1 MTRFLAV
8 LLCVLSVP
16 EASLA
21 QTQVPHKPPAPNRA
35 ASAHA
40 AAQKDSPDSLQEP
53 FVIESYDTNVR
64 FESDGRAEQKLTV
77 VALVQ
82 SDVGAQQLHELAF
95 RYVSP
100 NQKIQIY
107 YVRVRKADHSVVNG
121 SLDDVKDIQ
130 PVPESAFSSLK
141 EEHIAVPPLSVGDT
155 LEYEI
160 GTRIVTPFA
169 PGEFWFAHNFVSGPL
184 VRREDLQISLPAERK
199 VTMKSA
205 PSAPFKTRT
214 EDGRTLYLWER
225 TNSAASSAS
234 SKGQLEQEKLKA
246 PDVQLTSFSDWNALA
261 AWYAKLQQG
270 RSEPTADI
278 RAKVNELTQDKSEP
292 LEKIQAL
299 YDFVSTSIRTIDIP
313 IGQAG
318 WQPHSAGEVL
328 ANTYGDSADKNV
340 LLAAMLQ
347 AAGSASDTALMPF
360 SRAIDRTVPSPAQ
373 LEHAIT
379 AIPRAG
385 EIIWMDATT
394 EVAPFRMLAS
404 PLRDKSALLISTG
417 GTSKFAQTPADP
429 PFASSQQV
437 DIDGR
442 VSDLGKLT
450 ATARY
455 KMRGD
460 TELVLRLAF
469 HRTPQAQWHD
479 LAQTILSLD
488 GIHGEVTGVI
498 PGDPTASGGPF
509 ELQIDFQQ
517 ANFLDWAA
525 KRAAAPL
532 PLLAIG
538 LPDPPADAAR
548 PIEIGSPL
556 NVDVKLKLVLPANFA
571 AQLPVGSSVAR
582 DYAAFNSSY
591 SFADGVINAQRSL
604 DFKIRRVMADRADDY
619 RAFSRA
625 VAADEN
631 RGVVLTNTSPG
642 DPAIPS
648 SATADDLYEAGLAA
662 LNAGNAA
669 SAAPL
674 LNRAVELDPKH
685 KQGWNDAGLAELRL
699 GKLEDAAAAFR
710 KQLALD
716 PADEHANEYLG
727 LALQRQNKPE
737 EAADAYRKQVELNP
751 LDAAA
756 HAALGELLLDQHDYT
771 HAAPE
776 LDKAAILTP
785 DNAPLR
791 VSLGRAYLNVG
802 DEPKALAAFEKAAAL
817 SPTAPVWNDIAFN
830 LADSKVDLDKA
841 QHYAE
846 SAIQATQTGLRGVDI
861 QRVTAAQ
868 MREVENL
875 AADWD
880 TLGWIYF
887 QRDDL
892 VSADKYIHA
901 AWTLDQNGEIGDHLG
916 QIYEKRG
923 DKDLAIKTY
932 ALALAAPDA
941 IPDTRARLTL
951 LLGSNSGIGDLT
963 AKAHLELA
971 ALRTVPAGKLFDGS
985 AHADFLIALSPGD
998 KATRAVAVRF
1008 ISGKEELRGAGE
1020 KLKLLNYGEMFPE
1033 PSSTKLIRRA
1043 RLSCVADAGKACV
1056 LELLPASQ
1064 AQAQ

>member
-16 EASLA
+16 EALLA
-21 QTQVPHKPPAPNRA
+21 QTPVPTRPPAARRGA
-35 ASAHA
+35 AVNS
-40 AAQKDSPDSLQEP
+40 AAQKETPDSSSEP
-53 FVIESYDTNVR
+53 FVIESYDTDVR

-77 VALVQ
+77 EARVQ
-82 SDVGAQQLHELAF
+82 SDAGAQQLHELAF

-107 YVRVRKADHSVVNG
+107 FVRVRKADHSVVDG
-121 SLDDVKDIQ
+121 SLGDVKDVQ
-130 PVPESAFSSLK
+130 PVPESGFSNLK

-155 LEYEI
+155 LEYKI
-160 GTRIVTPFA
+160 GTRILTPFA
-169 PGEFWFAHNFVSGPL
+169 PGEFWFVHNFVSGPL
-184 VRREDLQISLPAERK
+184 VRRESLHIDLPAERK
-199 VTMKSA
+199 VVLKST
-205 PSAPFKTRT
+205 PSAPFKSWTQN
-214 EDGRTLYLWER
+214 GRTLYLWER
-225 TNSAASSAS
+225 TNAAASSAS
-234 SKGQLEQEKLKA
+234 PKEQAEQQKAKA
-246 PDVQLTSFSDWNALA
+246 PDVQLTSFADWNALA
-261 AWYAKLQQG
+261 AWYARVEQG

-278 RAKVNELTQDKSEP
+278 RAKVNELTRDQSDP

-299 YDFVSTSIRTIDIP
+299 YDFVSTGIRTVDIP

-318 WQPHSAGEVL
+318 WQPHSASEVL
-328 ANTYGDSADKNV
+328 ANKYGDSADKNV

-347 AAGSASDTALMPF
+347 AEGSASQTALMPF
-360 SRAIDRTVPSPAQ
+360 SRAVDRSVPSPAQ

-379 AIPRAG
+379 VVSRAG
-385 EIIWMDATT
+385 ETIWMDATT
-394 EVAPFRMLAS
+394 EVAPFAMLAS

-417 GTSKFAQTPADP
+417 GTGKFAQTPADP
-429 PFASSQQV
+429 PFASSQHV

-442 VSDLGKLT
+442 VSALGKLT

-469 HRTPQAQWHD
+469 HRTPEAQWHD

-488 GIHGEVTGVI
+488 GIHGEVTGVK
-498 PGDPTASGGPF
+498 PGDPTASREPF

-525 KRAAAPL
+525 RRAAAPL

-538 LPDPPADAAR
+538 LPDPPADAAK

-556 NVDVKLKLVLPANFA
+556 HVDVELTLALPANFT
-571 AQLPVGSSVAR
+571 AQPPVGSSVAR
-582 DYAAFNSSY
+582 DYAAFKSSY
-591 SFADGVINAQRSL
+591 RFADGVLSAERSL
-604 DFKIRRVMADRADDY
+604 DFRMRRVTADRADDY

-631 RGVVLTNTSPG
+631 RDVVLTNTSTG

-648 SATADDLYEAGLAA
+648 NATADELYEAGLAA

-674 LNRAVELDPKH
+674 LNRAVELDPQH
-685 KQGWNDAGLAELRL
+685 KQGWNEAGLAELRL
-699 GKLEDAAAAFR
+699 GKLDEAAAAFR

-727 LALQRQNKPE
+727 LALERQNKPDQ
-737 EAADAYRKQVELNP
+737 AADAYRKQVELNP

-756 HAALGELLLDQHDYT
+756 HAALGELLLAQRDDA

-791 VSLGRAYLNVG
+791 VSLGRAYLNLG
-802 DEPKALAAFEKAAAL
+802 DEPKALAAFEKAASL

-830 LADSKVDLDKA
+830 LAESKVDLDKA
-841 QHYAE
+841 QHYAD
-846 SAIQATQTGLRGVDI
+846 SAIQATSASLRSVDI
-861 QRVTAAQ
+861 QRVTPAQ

-875 AADWD
+875 AAYWD
-880 TLGWIYF
+880 TFGWICF
-887 QRDDL
+887 QKGDL
-892 VSADKYIHA
+892 LSAEKYVHA

-932 ALALAAPDA
+932 ALALAAPNA
-941 IPDTRARLTL
+941 IPDTRAHLTL
-951 LLGSNSGIGDLT
+951 LLGSNSGIDDLV
-963 AKAHLELA
+963 AKAGLELA
-971 ALRTVPAGKLFDGS
+971 ALRTLPAGRLLGGG
-985 AHADFLIALSPGD
+985 AHADFLIALSPGG
-998 KATRAVAVRF
+998 KSARADAVRF
-1008 ISGKEELRGAGE
+1008 ISGTEELRSAGE
-1020 KLKLLNYGEMFPE
+1020 KLKLLNYGEMFPD
-1033 PSSTKLIRRA
+1033 PSSPRLIRRA
-1043 RLSCVADAGKACV
+1043 RLSCIAEASQGCI
-1056 LELLPASQ
+1056 LELLPASGVP
-1064 AQAQ
+1064 AQ

>member
-1 MTRFLAV
+1 MTRFLAF

-16 EASLA
+16 EASLSQA
-21 QTQVPHKPPAPNRA
+21 PVPGSPRAPNRA
-35 ASAHA
+35 ASVNA
-40 AAQKDSPDSLQEP
+40 AAQKDMPDSSSEP

-77 VALVQ
+77 QALVQ
-82 SDVGAQQLHELAF
+82 NDVGAQQLHELAF

-107 YVRVRKADHSVVNG
+107 YVRVRKADHSVANG
-121 SLDDVKDIQ
+121 SLEDVKDVQ
-130 PVPESAFSSLK
+130 PVPESAFSSLR

-155 LEYEI
+155 LEYQI

-184 VRREDLQISLPAERK
+184 VRREALRIDLPAERK
-199 VTMKSA
+199 VILKSTLA
-205 PSAPFKTRT
+205 APFKTRT
-214 EDGRTLYLWER
+214 ENGRTLYLWER
-225 TNSAASSAS
+225 THAAASSAS
-234 SKGQLEQEKLKA
+234 SKDQTEGEKLKA
-246 PDVQLTSFSDWNALA
+246 PDVQLTSFSDWNSLA
-261 AWYAKLQQG
+261 AWYARVQQG

-278 RAKVNELTQDKSEP
+278 RAKVDELTQGRSDP
-292 LEKIQAL
+292 LQKMQAL

-318 WQPHSAGEVL
+318 WQPHAAAEVL
-328 ANTYGDSADKNV
+328 ANKYGDSADKNV

-347 AAGSASDTALMPF
+347 AAGSTSDTALMPF
-360 SRAIDRTVPSPAQ
+360 SRAIDKTIPSPAQ

-385 EIIWMDATT
+385 GTIWMDATT
-394 EVAPFRMLAS
+394 EVAPFGMLAS
-404 PLRDKSALLISTG
+404 PLRDKSALLIGADG
-417 GTSKFAQTPADP
+417 GGRFAQTPADP

-442 VSDLGKLT
+442 VSSLGKLT

-469 HRTPQAQWHD
+469 HRTPQTQWHD

-488 GIHGEVTGVI
+488 GIHGEVTGVKS
-498 PGDPTASGGPF
+498 GDPTSSREPF

-525 KRAAAPL
+525 QRAAAPL

-538 LPDPPADAAR
+538 LPDPPADAAK

-556 NVDVKLKLVLPANFA
+556 NVNVKLKLVLPATFT
-571 AQLPVGSSVAR
+571 AQPPVGSSVVR
-582 DYAAFNSSY
+582 DYAAFKSTY
-591 SFADGVINAQRSL
+591 SFADDVVNAQRSL
-604 DFKIRRVMADRADDY
+604 DFKMRRVTADRADDY

-625 VAADEN
+625 VAADQN
-631 RGVVLTNTSPG
+631 RDMVLTNPSAG
-642 DPAIPS
+642 DPAILS
-648 SATADDLYEAGLAA
+648 GANADELYEAGLAA

-685 KQGWNDAGLAELRL
+685 KQGWNEAGLAELRL
-699 GKLEDAAAAFR
+699 GKLDEAAAAFR

-727 LALQRQNKPE
+727 LALQRQNKPD
-737 EAADAYRKQVELNP
+737 EAAEAYRKQVELNP

-756 HAALGELLLDQHDYT
+756 HAALGELLLDQRDYA
-771 HAAPE
+771 HAVPE

-791 VSLGRAYLNVG
+791 VSLGRAYLNIG
-802 DEPKALAAFEKAAAL
+802 DEPKALAAFEKAASL
-817 SPTAPVWNDIAFN
+817 SPIAPVWNDIAFN
-830 LADSKVDLDKA
+830 LAESKVDLDKA

-846 SAIQATQTGLRGVDI
+846 SAIQASQASLRSVDI
-861 QRVTAAQ
+861 RRVTPAQ

-875 AADWD
+875 AAYWD

-887 QRDDL
+887 QKGDL
-892 VSADKYIHA
+892 VSAGKYIHA

-916 QIYEKRG
+916 QIYEKRS

-932 ALALAAPDA
+932 ALALAAPDPMA
-941 IPDTRARLTL
+941 DTRARLTL
-951 LLGSNSGIGDLT
+951 LLGSNSGIDDLVG
-963 AKAHLELA
+963 KAHPELA
-971 ALRTVPAGKLFDGS
+971 ALRTVSAGKLFDGS
-985 AHADFLIALSPGD
+985 ARADFLIALSPGD
-998 KATRAVAVRF
+998 KSAQADAVRF
-1008 ISGKEELRGAGE
+1008 ISGKEELRSASE
-1020 KLKLLNYGEMFPE
+1020 KLKLLNYGEMFPD
-1033 PSSTKLIRRA
+1033 PSSAKLIRRA
-1043 RLSCVADAGKACV
+1043 TLSCAAETGKACV
-1056 LELLPASQ
+1056 LELFPASQ
-1064 AQAQ
+1064 AQAP